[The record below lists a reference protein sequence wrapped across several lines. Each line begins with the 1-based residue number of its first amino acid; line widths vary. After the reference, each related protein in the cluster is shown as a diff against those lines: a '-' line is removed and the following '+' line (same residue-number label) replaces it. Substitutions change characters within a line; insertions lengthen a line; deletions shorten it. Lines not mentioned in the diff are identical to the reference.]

1 MLSPFDAWK
10 TAARPH
16 TLPAAVAPVVAAGG
30 LAAAD
35 EVFRW
40 DSFVWAMIA
49 ALAIQVAANFAND
62 VSDAHRGAD
71 TPDRLGP
78 PRMVAAGAIPARQMW
93 VAAWGAV
100 ALAGVAA
107 VVLTSIAGPLVL
119 AIGAASVVA
128 MLGYVGGPVP
138 YGYRGLD
145 EVFVFVFFGL
155 VATVGARFVHDG
167 SAPMSAW
174 LTAIPIGFVVTAIL
188 VANNLRDVGT
198 DAAAGK
204 NTLAVILGADRT
216 RVLYGILVLAA
227 FALVA
232 VFTIADRIP
241 RGAIVAVPFVYAAR
255 RPIRQVLEGAEGAD
269 LIGVLKQ
276 TARLHLLL
284 GVAIGVGAAIWH

>member
-100 ALAGVAA
+100 ALAGVTALIEGVEMTERA
-107 VVLTSIAGPLVL
+107 MLMPSG
-119 AIGAASVVA
+119 AICTASV
-128 MLGYVGGPVP
+128 
-138 YGYRGLD
+138 
-145 EVFVFVFFGL
+145 
-155 VATVGARFVHDG
+155 
-167 SAPMSAW
+167 
-174 LTAIPIGFVVTAIL
+174 
-188 VANNLRDVGT
+188 
-198 DAAAGK
+198 
-204 NTLAVILGADRT
+204 
-216 RVLYGILVLAA
+216 
-227 FALVA
+227 
-232 VFTIADRIP
+232 RI
-241 RGAIVAVPFVYAAR
+241 
-255 RPIRQVLEGAEGAD
+255 
-269 LIGVLKQ
+269 
-276 TARLHLLL
+276 
-284 GVAIGVGAAIWH
+284 